1 MDVLGIGERVKEVR
15 GSMSFPDFA
24 QSLDVH
30 RSTIIRWE
38 REESY
43 PDAQL
48 IKRICEIYH
57 VDPTWFITGEAP
69 QLIQWDLL
77 EGVVKEVLET
87 CDELG
92 IASSAE
98 KKAALI
104 VEFYKLSLEYNEQ
117 GLSLKERV
125 LALAKL
131 LVS

>member
-1 MDVLGIGERVKEVR
+1 VSFSGIGERVREVR
-15 GSMSFPDFA
+15 GNKSLPDFA

-43 PDAQL
+43 PDADL
-48 IKRICEIYH
+48 IKKICEIYH
-57 VDPTWFITGEAP
+57 IDPTWFITGESP

-77 EGVVKEVLET
+77 KDVAKEVLET

-92 IASSAE
+92 ISSSGE
-98 KKAALI
+98 KKAELI
-104 VEFYKLSLEYNEQ
+104 VEFYKLSIEYNEK